1 MRNPGIV
8 IVGAGVMGASAAY
21 HLAARGRRDVL
32 VIDSGSAPG
41 EGSTSRATGG
51 FRAQYGSVINIRL
64 SLLTRSKLLRF
75 AEEVGG
81 DCGYVPAGYL
91 WLAASEDVLK
101 GLAAGRALQQAE
113 GLTEAAAVT
122 PDEIALIN
130 PAVELNGVLGGSF
143 CQTDGF
149 IRPLGIL
156 NGYLDAS
163 RRLGV
168 DVAWNEEAVDAERAA
183 NGRITALITTRR
195 RLHADVF
202 INAAGAWAGA
212 LGSACGLD
220 VPVTPLRRQVALT
233 APTRALPDS
242 MPMTIFTDD
251 GFHFRVRDGRVLL
264 LWPTPGLAGR
274 PFDAT
279 VDGAW
284 IDAVTAKAH
293 ARVSVLRDVP
303 VDRGGSWAGLYE
315 MSPDKH
321 AILGA
326 HPECENLFL
335 INGSSGHGVMHAP
348 ALGHLLAEI
357 ILDGRAIT
365 VDTHTL
371 RPERFADGDLNESA
385 GPL

>member
-1 MRNPGIV
+1 VV

-21 HLAARGRRDVL
+21 HLAVRGRRDVL

-41 EGSTSRATGG
+41 EGSTARATGG
-51 FRAQYGSVINIRL
+51 FRAQYGTAINVRL

-75 AEEVGG
+75 ADEVGG
-81 DCGYVPAGYL
+81 ECGYLPAGYL
-91 WLAASEDVLK
+91 WLAATDAVLR
-101 GLAAGRALQQAE
+101 GLADGCALQLAE
-113 GLTEAAAVT
+113 GLTEATMVT

-130 PAVELNGVLGGSF
+130 PAVELDGIRGGSF

-156 NGYLDAS
+156 NGYLEAA

-168 DVAWNEEAVDAERAA
+168 EVAWDEEAVDAERSTT
-183 NGRITALITTRR
+183 GRITALVTTRR
-195 RLHADVF
+195 RIAADIV

-212 LGSACGLD
+212 FGSACG
-220 VPVTPLRRQVALT
+220 VAIPVSPLRRQVALT
-233 APTRALPDS
+233 EPTRVLPDS

-251 GFHFRVRDGRVLL
+251 GFHLRVRDGRVLL
-264 LWPTPGLAGR
+264 LWPTPGLPGR

-279 VDGAW
+279 VDSEW

-293 ARVSVLRDVP
+293 SRVPALREVP
-303 VDRGGSWAGLYE
+303 VDRAGSWAGLYE

-326 HPECENLFL
+326 HPDCENLFL

-348 ALGHLLAEI
+348 ALGQLLAEI
-357 ILDGRAIT
+357 IVDGRAATI
-365 VDTHTL
+365 DTHAL
-371 RPERFADGDLNESA
+371 RPGRFAEGDLNETI

>member
-1 MRNPGIV
+1 MRSPGVV
-8 IVGAGVMGASAAY
+8 IVGAGVMGASVAY

-51 FRAQYGSVINIRL
+51 FRAQYGTAINIRL

-75 AEEVGG
+75 ADEVGG

-91 WLAASEDVLK
+91 WLASSDTVLR
-101 GLAAGRALQQAE
+101 GLAEGRALQQAE
-113 GLTEAAAVT
+113 GLTEVTAVT
-122 PDEIALIN
+122 PDEVALIN
-130 PAVELNGVLGGSF
+130 PAIDLDGILGGSF

-156 NGYLDAS
+156 NGYLDAA

-168 DVAWNEEAVDAERAA
+168 DVSWGEEAVDAERSPT
-183 NGRITALITTRR
+183 GRITALVTTRR
-195 RLHADVF
+195 RIPADMV

-212 LGSACGLD
+212 LGSALGLN
-220 VPVTPLRRQVALT
+220 VPITPLRRQVALT
-233 APTRALPDS
+233 QPTRVLPDS

-251 GFHFRVRDGRVLL
+251 GFHLRVRDGRVLL
-264 LWPTPGLAGR
+264 LWPTPGLHGR

-279 VDGAW
+279 VDAEW

-293 ARVSVLRDVP
+293 TNVPVLRDVP
-303 VDRGGSWAGLYE
+303 VDRAGSWAGLYE

-357 ILDGRAIT
+357 ILDGRATT
-365 VDTHTL
+365 VDTHAL
-371 RPERFADGDLNESA
+371 RPSRFAEGDLNESA